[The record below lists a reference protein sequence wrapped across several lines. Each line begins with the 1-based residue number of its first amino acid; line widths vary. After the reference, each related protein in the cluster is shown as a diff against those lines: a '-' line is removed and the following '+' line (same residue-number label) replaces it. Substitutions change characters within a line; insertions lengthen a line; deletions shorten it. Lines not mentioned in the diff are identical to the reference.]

1 MDPASNIASGLA
13 THPLTYL
20 CALLILACGY
30 LFKELRAA
38 DRAALDRVVK
48 NAEEHRATLEKVI
61 PVAEKLAAGVE
72 TLERI
77 SIAVTT
83 KGSVNG

>member
-1 MDPASNIASGLA
+1 MDPNAIAGGLA

-20 CALLILACGY
+20 CALLIIACVY

-38 DRAALDRVVK
+38 DRAALDRVVA
-48 NAEEHRATLEKVI
+48 NATEHRATLEKVI
-61 PVAEKLAAGVE
+61 PVAEKLATGVD

-77 SIAVTT
+77 SLTLATGA
-83 KGSVNG
+83 KNG